1 MASANSNNGA
11 DVVFWVSDMRTG
23 HLAALLAASL
33 TLLAVAAPEA
43 PARLTEVGKLDDGVR
58 GSCPRTCFAMSRT
71 TGYQAKVGP
80 NRGLYTVPRDG
91 RIVAWTVA
99 LGRPGPT
106 QRQYFE
112 ERLGFGK
119 PQAALVVLRPG
130 NKLYG
135 RVIAKAPV
143 QNLERYYGQTAQFPL
158 TRTIAVKKGQILALT
173 VPTWAPV
180 LQVGLASD
188 TSWRAS
194 RPARSCDDNGTQTAM
209 LGRTTLSQFRCLY
222 KTARLTYSATLVSTP

>member
-1 MASANSNNGA
+1 MGEANSNIRA
-11 DVVFWVSDMRTG
+11 EPVFWASDMRTG
-23 HLAALLAASL
+23 LLAAVLAASL

-43 PARLTEVGKLDDGVR
+43 PARLTEVGKLDEGAR

-80 NRGLYTVPRDG
+80 NRGVYTVPRDG

-99 LGRPGPT
+99 LGKPGPT

-112 ERLGFGK
+112 ERLGFGRA
-119 PQAALVVLRPG
+119 QAALVVLRPG
-130 NKLYG
+130 NKLYN
-135 RVIAKAPV
+135 RVVAKAPL
-143 QNLERYYGQTAQFPL
+143 QNLEPYFGQTVQFPL
-158 TRTIAVKKGQILALT
+158 VRTLPVKKGQVLALT

-194 RPARSCDDNGTQTAM
+194 RPGSACDDNGTQTAM
-209 LGRTTLSQFRCLY
+209 LGRKTLAQFRCLY
-222 KTARLTYSATLVSTP
+222 KTARLAYSATLVSTP

>member
-1 MASANSNNGA
+1 MPAQNSNNGA
-11 DVVFWVSDMRTG
+11 EPVFWLSDMRTG
-23 HLAALLAASL
+23 LLAALLAASL

-43 PARLTEVGKLDDGVR
+43 PARLTEVGKLDEGVR

-80 NRGLYTVPRDG
+80 RRGVYTVPRDG

-99 LGRPGPT
+99 LGKPGPT

-135 RVIAKAPV
+135 RVVAKAPV
-143 QNLERYYGQTAQFPL
+143 QNLEQYYGQRVQFPL

-194 RPARSCDDNGTQTAM
+194 RPARACDDNGTQTAM

-222 KTARLTYSATLVSTP
+222 KTARLAYSATLVSTP